1 MASSCPDASVCG
13 SNCVGSG
20 DFNPLDPGG
29 SSSSS
34 SSDSDNAVRVLPVNN
49 YAANFLR
56 LSVCDVRV
64 DDATYNQFGV
74 VRTRRCRWCFM
85 NSLYRK
91 EEAERE
97 RARE

>member
-1 MASSCPDASVCG
+1 M
-13 SNCVGSG
+13 GSG

-29 SSSSS
+29 SSSSN
-34 SSDSDNAVRVLPVNN
+34 SDNAVRVLPVNN